1 MSTDPAV
8 RAAEAAADAAYD
20 ANPGRAL
27 TAEAAADLSRLLPG
41 PRARE
46 DAA

>member
-8 RAAEAAADAAYD
+8 LAATRAADKDYD
-20 ANPGRAL
+20 ARPGRPL
-27 TAEAAADLSRLLPG
+27 TAEAAAEMCRLLPG